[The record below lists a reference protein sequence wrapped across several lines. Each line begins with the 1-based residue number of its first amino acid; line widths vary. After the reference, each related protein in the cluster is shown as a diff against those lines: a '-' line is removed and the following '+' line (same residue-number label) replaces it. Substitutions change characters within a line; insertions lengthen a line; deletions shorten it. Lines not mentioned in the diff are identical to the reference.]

1 MNKDGDIFICAPL
14 PQKGGG
20 VQMIVWSK
28 EGGLRSMALSCYGY
42 PESLAENI
50 EDIKT
55 IAMILSATTV
65 SISFH
70 SVGPRLRAHC
80 AIRGMFSGKST
91 SESSSSKPS
100 VCSTEEWSAKSTDKH
115 ISPFSDV

>member
-1 MNKDGDIFICAPL
+1 
-14 PQKGGG
+14 
-20 VQMIVWSK
+20 MIVWSK
-28 EGGLRSMALSCYGY
+28 EGGLRSIALSCYGY

-50 EDIKT
+50 EDIES

-80 AIRGMFSGKST
+80 AIRGM
-91 SESSSSKPS
+91 
-100 VCSTEEWSAKSTDKH
+100 
-115 ISPFSDV
+115 SPQVLWKVDIRIKLKQTIGILH